1 MYVDASDLC
10 NELGFNLLEGTST
23 VTRSWSIK
31 VTQYD
36 CSYNNLAPKGCTQY
50 HFGSTSG
57 LVQTYNWDGGQ
68 HLADQDQNI
77 CVRYYSRLHL
87 VLFYFVSV
95 FCLEQAHLRCLEF
108 F

>member
-10 NELGFNLLEGTST
+10 NELAFNLMEGTST

-36 CSYNNLAPKGCTQY
+36 CNYNNLAPKGCTQY
-50 HFGSTSG
+50 HFGSSSG
-57 LVQTYNWDGGQ
+57 LVQTYNWDGGH

-77 CVRYYSRLHL
+77 CVRYKLLSAFQVHIKIKKG
-87 VLFYFVSV
+87 VDSK
-95 FCLEQAHLRCLEF
+95 
-108 F
+108 